1 MATPAMNSRNV
12 AFIGASSSYPLQEE
26 PRFRAKSWRA
36 PLDRF
41 QGIVDAHVTGDR
53 SESVGC
59 NAGAACAVVAWREC
73 FNEHEGR
80 RLVDPEPVKGLR
92 VDQPLDLLLPDQ
104 PLHVRGGL
112 ANRGVFESS

>member
-1 MATPAMNSRNV
+1 MATQPMNVCNV
-12 AFIGASSSYPLQEE
+12 AFIGSSSNPLQEE
-26 PRFRAKSWRA
+26 LCLRAKSWRA

-53 SESVGC
+53 SEGVGC
-59 NAGAACAVVAWREC
+59 NAGTARAVVGWRER
-73 FNEHEGR
+73 FHEHEGR

-104 PLHVRGGL
+104 LLYVRGSL
-112 ANRGVFESS
+112 T